1 VALSLLPDP
10 DAWTLAPPGGAN
22 KALKGARQGGVTCP
36 KGQPSVPARMPR
48 DGWRPSREGQTIA
61 DVIHDVDQLLERI
74 VKKEALNG
82 SSVELVFD
90 APTKDWVA
98 KRSGPCV
105 NLYLYDIR
113 EDLQRRVPT
122 WEDVRGNDGMVSGR
136 LQPPRRF
143 RLAYLVTAWTQRPE
157 DEHRLLSSLLVCM
170 LRNSMLKPGELGGDL
185 DATDLPVYI
194 DVGQPESQERS
205 LADIWTA
212 LGGELKP
219 SLDVVVTAP
228 VAIGKVT
235 PFGPPVTA
243 GPTIGMASTN
253 GAVESANGSAK
264 RKGRAAVAEAELP
277 EETVPHGGKDQGG
290 LQLRVRGTG
299 R

>member
-1 VALSLLPDP
+1 
-10 DAWTLAPPGGAN
+10 
-22 KALKGARQGGVTCP
+22 
-36 KGQPSVPARMPR
+36 M
-48 DGWRPSREGQTIA
+48 RP
-61 DVIHDVDQLLERI
+61 VIHDVVQLLEKL

-98 KRSGPCV
+98 RRSGPCV

-122 WEDVRGNDGMVSGR
+122 WEDVRGADGTVNGR

-170 LRNSMLKPGELGGDL
+170 LRNPMLKSGELGGDL
-185 DATDLPVYI
+185 DAADLPVYI
-194 DVGQPESQERS
+194 EVGQPESQERS

-219 SLDVVVTAP
+219 SLDVVVIAP
-228 VAIGKVT
+228 VVVGQSA
-235 PFGPPVTA
+235 PYGPPVTA
-243 GPTIGMASTN
+243 GPTIGLASTN
-253 GAVESANGSAK
+253 GATEEASGSL
-264 RKGRAAVAEAELP
+264 KGKARAGVSEPVP
-277 EETVPHGGKDQGG
+277 EETVPSGAAKDQGG
-290 LQLRVRGTG
+290 LQLRVRGT
-299 R
+299 RR